1 MALLLFLDYVVG
13 LEIKYILNFQARY
26 SIGVGKKWRCSFLRL
41 ISVRQRK
48 CENKYFFMIF
58 FVLAII
64 LPTACLL
71 ALLATFFYMI
81 SLSQKREKM
90 NSQDSL
96 SILSPLWLFTNDNLP
111 MLPSPV
117 TQRSNWLLD
126 HRV

>member
-1 MALLLFLDYVVG
+1 
-13 LEIKYILNFQARY
+13 
-26 SIGVGKKWRCSFLRL
+26 
-41 ISVRQRK
+41 
-48 CENKYFFMIF
+48 MIF

-71 ALLATFFYMI
+71 AILATFYMI
-81 SLSQKREKM
+81 SLSQKREKL
-90 NSQDSL
+90 NAQDSL

-117 TQRSNWLLD
+117 AQRSNWLLD